1 MPNNQKLITPSSNA
15 KPESAQ
21 LPFDKAFDRAQEITM
36 RFDTVLSAMAGEIFD
51 VLEKV
56 PGEPL
61 ANEMEQLLGLH
72 SILQDYQ
79 AELVGCHEAMLASVP
94 NMSPASVTA

>member
-1 MPNNQKLITPSSNA
+1 MPNNQQVITPSSKA
-15 KPESAQ
+15 KPEISQ

-36 RFDTVLSAMAGEIFD
+36 RFDTVLSATSSALLD

-56 PGEPL
+56 PGEPI
-61 ANEMEQLLGLH
+61 ANEMGQLLGLH

-94 NMSPASVTA
+94 NTSPASVTA